1 MDYARGNEIMT
12 QKSQKIELLAPA
24 GLSAKALKTK
34 GIFKNVKNLKQKE
47 NKIELLAPA
56 GSLEKLKYAIT
67 FGADAVYCGLP
78 SVSMRARINAFSEA
92 DLKEACEFVHSHE
105 KKIYVTLNIYAHN
118 YHLPII
124 EKHLKFLKTISV
136 DGLIISDPGIL
147 RLAKK
152 HLPQVPIH
160 LSTQANTTNWQA
172 AQFWFEQGIERVVLA
187 RETTLADIIEIKK
200 RVPKLELEYF
210 VHGAMCMSYSGRCIL
225 SKWLSNKSANLGDCT
240 QPCRWGYRETH
251 SAERGTWN
259 SKPEMRSAECGIQ
272 NSKSLSA
279 GETEK
284 INPPAGELESD
295 KCSCS
300 EYKTM
305 EVAEVQSGKA
315 VLLEE
320 DSHGTYFFNSR
331 DLNLLS
337 HLCELKKAGVSS
349 FKIEGRNKS
358 VFYVSSVVRAYRRV
372 LDAIEGQKTA
382 QEVKKAQKWA
392 QSEIEKTVNR
402 GYTKGFLLG
411 NEPEHNF
418 EGAVVGKNSQSV
430 GEIIS
435 VTGKILKVKV
445 HNALYPTDLVEIM
458 ARDKNI
464 PIKILNIKNEQ
475 GEEVAS
481 AHGGHGG
488 LYFVEINKKGIEA
501 WSLMRKVAE
510 K

>member
-92 DLKEACEFVHSHE
+92 DLKKACEFVHGHG

-136 DGLIISDPGIL
+136 DALIISDPGII
-147 RLAKK
+147 RLVRK
-152 HLPQVPIH
+152 HLPKMPIH

-240 QPCRWGYRETH
+240 QPCRWGYKTNFQFPI
-251 SAERGTWN
+251 SN
-259 SKPEMRSAECGIQ
+259 FQLNPNDSMSKKNLKSEIQ
-272 NSKSLSA
+272 NLDSA
-279 GETEK
+279 RC
-284 INPPAGELESD
+284 D
-295 KCSCS
+295 CR

-315 VLLEE
+315 IFLEE

-488 LYFVEINKKGIEA
+488 LYFIEINKKGIEA